1 MIAFLI
7 IVVPA
12 GIKWYLIVVLIYFFL
27 MISEIEHLFM
37 CLWPFICLLWK
48 IRSSDHFLVRSFVF
62 SLLSCMSSFVYT
74 RYQLLIKYMIC
85 KFFSHSV
92 CSLFVLWRFLSLCR
106 SFLIWCCPTCLYLY
120 FIFLLML
127 LCPIKKNHHQDP
139 CQGAFFL
146 CSGSFIILL
155 LTCKSL
161 IHFVNFWEWCKI
173 GVQFHSFTCESI
185 VSIEKTAF
193 LH

>member
-106 SFLIWCCPTCLYLY
+106 SFLIWCCPTCL
-120 FIFLLML
+120 FFLLFPFSLVLIYKYITQINVMEL
-127 LCPIKKNHHQDP
+127 ATYVFFQEFYGFRSYIQVINPFWVHLCLQYE
-139 CQGAFFL
+139 
-146 CSGSFIILL
+146 
-155 LTCKSL
+155 
-161 IHFVNFWEWCKI
+161 V
-173 GVQFHSFTCESI
+173 
-185 VSIEKTAF
+185 TA
-193 LH
+193 